1 MTIRFAVQDDFP
13 EVMAF
18 YNMMCAVLGE
28 MPFLHDGNKGGY
40 PSEAMVRKAIRDSDL
55 FIGTEGGTIV
65 SAIIMNQEQDP
76 SYGKLRWQISA
87 PPEQIAVMHALRV
100 SPEVSRRGYGTAM
113 VEYCIAEAGK
123 RGQKAIR
130 LDTLDENTVAQKMY
144 AKLGFRFIDTVEIFY
159 EDIGEARTVY
169 CYERVL

>member
-1 MTIRFAVQDDFP
+1 
-13 EVMAF
+13 
-18 YNMMCAVLGE
+18 
-28 MPFLHDGNKGGY
+28 
-40 PSEAMVRKAIRDSDL
+40 
-55 FIGTEGGTIV
+55 
-65 SAIIMNQEQDP
+65 
-76 SYGKLRWQISA
+76 
-87 PPEQIAVMHALRV
+87 
-100 SPEVSRRGYGTAM
+100 M

-159 EDIGEARTVY
+159 EDIGEASTVY